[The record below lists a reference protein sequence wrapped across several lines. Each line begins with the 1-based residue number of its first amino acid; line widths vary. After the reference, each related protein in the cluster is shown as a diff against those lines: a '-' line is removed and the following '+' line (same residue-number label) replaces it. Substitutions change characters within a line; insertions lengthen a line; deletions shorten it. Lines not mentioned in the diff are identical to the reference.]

1 MAGVTFDVRG
11 FANAIE
17 RAGEAVLAEV
27 VQAAVEE
34 SRAAQSELR
43 SRYPQGKTG
52 RLRSEIAT
60 GRVTRA
66 NGIGQWVRANAPHAA
81 VYEKG
86 SPPRF
91 TERGWHRGRMSK
103 HRAFIPVLM
112 AARDQFYRR
121 VQSILDRPK
130 EIR

>member
-17 RAGEAVLAEV
+17 RAGEAMLSEV
-27 VQAAVEE
+27 VQAAIEE
-34 SRAAQSELR
+34 SYAAKAQLQ

-52 RLRSEIAT
+52 RLRSDVAT

-86 SPPRF
+86 SAPRF
-91 TERGWHRGRMSK
+91 TARGARGRMPK
-103 HRAFIPVLM
+103 HRVFIPVLM
-112 AARDQFYRR
+112 TAREAFYRR
-121 VQSILDRPK
+121 VQGIIDRPR